1 MKLTTE
7 QITYIENY
15 IKSFDIKY
23 YEVYMEILDHMILS
37 VEDLLENSN
46 EVAFEEAV
54 VKAKVEGFG
63 KNGFRAMMDEKLK
76 LAQKQA
82 RKQNHKM
89 IKEYFTFPKIMKT
102 LTVFVGY
109 FLFLGFF
116 DEPMLTNLLSI
127 SVIVFLSIFQLVFS
141 YKYRKQN
148 GMHILKYQIL
158 TQMYSLSF
166 IALNITNALNILGKE
181 SIDFNHILMRLFMTS
196 VFTFSLISLLVYI
209 EIRKKTI
216 EELKT
221 QFFV

>member
-1 MKLTTE
+1 
-7 QITYIENY
+7 
-15 IKSFDIKY
+15 
-23 YEVYMEILDHMILS
+23 MEILDHMILS